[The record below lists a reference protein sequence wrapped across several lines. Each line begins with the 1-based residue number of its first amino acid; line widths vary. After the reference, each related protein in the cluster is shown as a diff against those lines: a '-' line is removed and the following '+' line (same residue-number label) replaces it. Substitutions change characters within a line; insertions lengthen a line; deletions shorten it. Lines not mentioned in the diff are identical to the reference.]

1 MANSYYGS
9 IDLDELKKLINN
21 GSIKTYKSF
30 KSGKEYVNCTIY
42 VNDNADKFGN
52 FANLNIVFNDGK
64 EEEYNGKK
72 IKYKSIGSFKKSDNK
87 PDSNKKNCI

>member
-1 MANSYYGS
+1 
-9 IDLDELKKLINN
+9 
-21 GSIKTYKSF
+21 
-30 KSGKEYVNCTIY
+30 